1 MATSCSEYLGFD
13 NSQPPLDDPLV
24 RRALSAAIDRY
35 SLVQD
40 VTRSGEIPANT
51 FAPAMIFGSA
61 AGDPTIAPW
70 TLSEAQGGWGYAQ
83 ALAQARAWLAE
94 AGYPDGQG
102 LPPLTLLHNAADG
115 PAQTA
120 QAIAR
125 MWRDGLGVE
134 VVIESLPWPEYWSLL
149 NGDTPL
155 EQMPHAWRMGF
166 CGDLAD
172 QHGWLHQQFN
182 TDQDPDRLRW
192 AGSANAPLTADG
204 RSFNQLTAAA
214 QQSAD
219 PAERQA
225 LYREAERILS
235 DTAAAYAPIYYY
247 AAANLTKPIVQRTVY
262 TLTGNRFE
270 TWTIDWPAKRAAAQ
284 P

>member
-1 MATSCSEYLGFD
+1 VL
-13 NSQPPLDDPLV
+13 
-24 RRALSAAIDRY
+24 
-35 SLVQD
+35 
-40 VTRSGEIPANT
+40 T
-51 FAPAMIFGSA
+51 F
-61 AGDPTIAPW
+61 
-70 TLSEAQGGWGYAQ
+70 
-83 ALAQARAWLAE
+83 
-94 AGYPDGQG
+94 
-102 LPPLTLLHNAADG
+102 LHNNADG
-115 PAQTA
+115 PARLA
-120 QAIAR
+120 QAIAA

-134 VVIESLPWPEYWSLL
+134 VAVESLPWPEYWSTL
-149 NGDTPL
+149 NGDTPP
-155 EQMPHAWRMGF
+155 EQMPHVWRMGV
-166 CGDLAD
+166 CGDLPD

-182 TDQDPDRLRW
+182 TDQGVDRLRW
-192 AGSANAPLTADG
+192 ADDANAPLAVDG